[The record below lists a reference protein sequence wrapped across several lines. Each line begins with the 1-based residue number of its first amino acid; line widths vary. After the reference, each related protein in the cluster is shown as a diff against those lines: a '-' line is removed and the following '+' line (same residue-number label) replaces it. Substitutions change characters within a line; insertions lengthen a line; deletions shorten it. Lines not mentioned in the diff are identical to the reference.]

1 MEMENLEEI
10 REDLKER
17 ILTAVEKRDSK
28 EIAEIFET
36 IPNIDIAEAIEDE
49 DDVKVLLYIFRVVNN
64 EYAADFFSELTSD
77 QQELII
83 NAFSDK
89 ELVALLNELYADDI
103 TDTLQQLP
111 ANIVNRVLKACP
123 KDMRNDVN
131 RLLNYK
137 DHTAGSIMT
146 TEYIEM
152 KESVIVKD
160 AIATIREKGR
170 DAETVYT
177 IFVRDNR
184 RTLTGTVDLDDLIFA
199 KEDEIL
205 SDIMNKDFVCCNVND
220 DQEDVAKMFKRYD
233 LTAIAVV
240 NDENKIVG
248 IITIDD
254 IVDIIEEETSED
266 IARLANITD
275 MADPYLKTPTF
286 KLVLKCVPW
295 ILVLMILQVF
305 STMILSGFEGEITK
319 FAILAVFTPLIM
331 DAGGNSG
338 GQTTT
343 MIVRSLS
350 LDEFSLR
357 DYGRVMF
364 KEMRVAAIIGSI
376 VAIFA
381 FGWLM
386 FEMSIG
392 IVKVDSIRTEIA
404 GTTLTLV
411 QGELLIAALVGGT
424 LFVTMI
430 ISRLVGCSLP
440 FLAKLIK
447 LDPAVMCGPIT
458 TTVVDIVSL
467 ITYFLIWTQIL
478 NPVFF
483 HVGM

>member
-1 MEMENLEEI
+1 MDIENIEEI
-10 REDLKER
+10 REGLEER

-28 EIAEIFET
+28 DIIEIFDT
-36 IPNIDIAEAIEDE
+36 IPNIDIAEALEDV

-64 EYAADFFSELTSD
+64 EYAADFFAELTPE

-103 TDTLQQLP
+103 TDTIQQLP
-111 ANIVNRVLKACP
+111 ANIVNRVLKVCP

-137 DHTAGSIMT
+137 DDTAGSIMT

-152 KESVIVKD
+152 KEDVTVKE
-160 AIATIREKGR
+160 AIETIRKKGR

-177 IFVRDNR
+177 VFVRDNR

-199 KEDEIL
+199 EEDQLL
-205 SDIMNKDFVCCNVND
+205 SEIMNKDFVSCNVND
-220 DQEDVAKMFKRYD
+220 DQEDVAKLFKRYD
-233 LTAIAVV
+233 LTALAVV

-266 IARLANITD
+266 IARMANITD
-275 MADPYLKTPTF
+275 MSDPYLKTPTF

-295 ILVLMILQVF
+295 IIVLMILQVF
-305 STMILSGFEGEITK
+305 STMILSNFEGELTK

-350 LDEFSLR
+350 LDEFSMR
-357 DYGRVMF
+357 DYGRVAW
-364 KEMRVAAIIGSI
+364 KEMRVAAIIGTI
-376 VAIFA
+376 VAAFA

-392 IVKVDSIRTEIA
+392 IVDVSTSMVPKLN
-404 GTTLTLV
+404 GMPLV
-411 QGELLIAALVGGT
+411 QGELLISALVGGT

-467 ITYFLIWTQIL
+467 ITYFLIWTQVL
-478 NPVFF
+478 NPLFF
-483 HVGM
+483 QIA

>member
-1 MEMENLEEI
+1 MEELIKEEFT
-10 REDLKER
+10 EQLLKAIESR
-17 ILTAVEKRDSK
+17 NSK
-28 EIAEIFET
+28 ELNEIFET
-36 IPNIDIAEAIEDE
+36 VPNIDIAEALEE
-49 DDVKVLLYIFRVVNN
+49 VDDAKTLLYIFKVVPN
-64 EYAADFFSELTSD
+64 EYSAEFFAELTPS
-77 QQELII
+77 QQELLI

-89 ELVALLNELYADDI
+89 ELVSLLNESYADDI
-103 TDTLQQLP
+103 TDALQELP
-111 ANIVNRVLKACP
+111 ANIVNRVLRICP
-123 KDMRNDVN
+123 KDMRSDVN

-137 DHTAGSIMT
+137 ENTAGSVMT

-152 KESVIVKD
+152 RETMTVKE
-160 AIATIREKGR
+160 AIEFIRDKGR

-177 IFVRDNR
+177 IFVRDSK
-184 RTLTGTVDLDDLIFA
+184 RTLIGTVDLDDLIFA
-199 KEDEIL
+199 KEKEVL
-205 SDIMNKDFVCCNVND
+205 EDIMNRDFVSCNVND

-233 LTAIAVV
+233 LTALAVT
-240 NDENKIVG
+240 NNENKIVG

-254 IVDIIEEETSED
+254 VVDIMEQETSED
-266 IARLANITD
+266 IARMAAISD
-275 MADPYLKTPTF
+275 MSDPYLKTPTF

-295 ILVLMILQVF
+295 IIALMILQVF
-305 STMILSGFEGEITK
+305 STLILSGFEEQIAQ

-350 LDEFSLR
+350 LDEFDRR
-357 DYGRVMF
+357 DYLRVVW
-364 KEMRVAAIIGSI
+364 KELRVASIIGAV

-381 FGWLM
+381 FSWLM
-386 FEMSIG
+386 FEMSVG
-392 IVKVDSIRTEIA
+392 IVNVGSSFQ
-404 GTTLTLV
+404 GTAFANNIV
-411 QGELLIAALVGGT
+411 QGELFIAVLVGST

-467 ITYFLIWTQIL
+467 LTYFFIWTEL
-478 NPVFF
+478 LKPLFF
-483 HVGM
+483 K